1 MDNAG
6 SMRKALDHIE
16 RHLHEDLTI
25 EAVAAVTGFSISH
38 FHSIFHRVTGCT
50 PAEHIRR
57 RRLSCAAIDLA
68 LSRRRV
74 LDIALDY
81 QFQSQEVFTRAFK
94 QYFGVTPGLFRRH
107 RGALAA
113 TPRFGL
119 HHPTPPNQGG
129 QSAAPLL
136 PGRGDQ
142 RRLVL
147 EGVMRVGFYQGGD
160 QCPEQI
166 PFPSCLASCLRYLG
180 ADFPWLPLHGPDQ
193 EWRVNYGNVFLLG
206 ATGMAFGLLWR
217 PGWHMDNA
225 ELLMMAEPRQLID
238 RAFRAAGYSYRV
250 IAKTGQP
257 DDEARYRRE
266 IRESIGRGRPVL
278 AFGLISP
285 TECGIITGF
294 DADTDVLLGWDYYQ
308 DDPRF
313 AGGHQIDPSGY
324 FSKRDWFRQVRSL
337 IVVGDRNDEPAV
349 TVDYLLAGA
358 LERVRTPA
366 VYGRCS
372 GLAAYTAWA
381 DHVADDAHFAGC
393 VPEVLNQRFT
403 VHQIASLN
411 LAELRAWAAI
421 FVEQLALQQPA
432 MRDSLLAAAD
442 CYRTEHDLMYELW
455 ACTGD
460 QEPHLRFAQATLRR
474 KAAAIIRR
482 ARELDEEAAVHLE
495 NALTQHGTRS

>member
-1 MDNAG
+1 MDYA
-6 SMRKALDHIE
+6 SSIRKALDHIE

-25 EAVAAVTGFSISH
+25 EAVAAVTGFSLSH

-50 PAEHIRR
+50 PAEHMRR

-107 RGALAA
+107 RVALPA
-113 TPRFGL
+113 TPRIGL
-119 HHPTPPNQGG
+119 HHPPRPRQGEKSSAPPLSG
-129 QSAAPLL
+129 
-136 PGRGDQ
+136 PGDTH
-142 RRLVL
+142 RLVL
-147 EGVMRVGFYQGGD
+147 EGVPRVGFYQGGD

-166 PFPSCLASCLRYLG
+166 PFPSCLAACLRYLG
-180 ADFPWLPLHGPDQ
+180 EAFPWLPLYGPDQ

-225 ELLMMAEPRQLID
+225 ELLMMADPRQLID
-238 RAFRAAGYSYRV
+238 RAFRCVGYSYRV
-250 IAKTGQP
+250 IEKAGQP
-257 DDEARYRRE
+257 EDELRYRRE
-266 IRESIGRGRPVL
+266 IRESISTGRPVL

-294 DADTDVLLGWDYYQ
+294 DEETDVLLGWDYYQ

-337 IVVGDRNDEPAV
+337 IVIGERENEPASA
-349 TVDYLLAGA
+349 VDYLLSGA

-372 GLAAYTAWA
+372 GLAAYSAWA

-393 VPEVLNQRFT
+393 DPVELNQRFT

-421 FVEQLALQQPA
+421 FVEQLGLQAPA

-455 ACTGD
+455 ACTGE
-460 QEPHLRFAQATLRR
+460 QEPHLRFAQAAVRR
-474 KAAAIIRR
+474 KAVTIIRR

-495 NALTQHGTRS
+495 HALAQHGKRS